1 MTQSLRVVFAGT
13 PEFAAVALR
22 AIYGAGF
29 SIPLVLT
36 TPDRPAGRGMK
47 LAASAVKQFAVEH
60 GLNVAQPASLRR
72 NGKYPQEA
80 AAAIDLLRAT
90 RYDVMVVAAYGLILP
105 QEVLDIPPRGCINIH
120 GSLLPR
126 WRGAAPIHRAIEAG
140 DAESGITLMQM
151 DVGLDTGAMI
161 REGRIAISPADTTA
175 SLHDRLAQ
183 LGADMI
189 VAALRDLERD
199 GSLPS
204 TPQPQD
210 GATYAEK
217 VAKHEAALDWR
228 RPASMLARQIRAF
241 DPFPGGYGTLEG
253 VVYKIWAA
261 EPIDGSSQAQAGEIV
276 EVGPD
281 GVVVACG
288 QGALRLTQLQKPG
301 GKRLPVREFLAGSPM
316 VKGQRFALAE
326 VAPQA

>member
-22 AIYGAGF
+22 AIHGAGF

-151 DVGLDTGAMI
+151 DAGLDTGAMI